1 MPLDPQVRPL
11 LDALG
16 SDLDLETLAPDVF
29 RKLFRQLTG
38 TRGGPDLSRVED
50 RSVPGP
56 GGDVRVRLYADAAPG
71 PLPTVVYFHG
81 GGFVVGDL
89 DTHDTQCR
97 HLAREAGCAVVAV
110 DYRLAPEHPFP
121 AGVDDALAVTR
132 WLAERGSDWGLD
144 PGRLA
149 VAGDSAGGNLAAVTA
164 LRCRTESGPS
174 LRHQLLVYPVTDH
187 AFDTPSYAEN
197 AEGYFL
203 TRNHMR
209 WFWGHYL
216 AQPQDGERA
225 EASPLRAP
233 DLSGLAPATV
243 VTAEFDPLRD
253 EGEAYAARLREAGN
267 EVHLERF
274 DGMIHGFF
282 GMQDAVDRAREALAL
297 AASRLRA
304 AFAAG

>member
-71 PLPTVVYFHG
+71 PLPTVAYFHG

-110 DYRLAPEHPFP
+110 DYRLRQKNGWKIYDIKIDGISLVKNFRSSFDAEIKQH
-121 AGVDDALAVTR
+121 GVEGLIATLREKNAALA
-132 WLAERGSDWGLD
+132 
-144 PGRLA
+144 GR
-149 VAGDSAGGNLAAVTA
+149 
-164 LRCRTESGPS
+164 
-174 LRHQLLVYPVTDH
+174 
-187 AFDTPSYAEN
+187 
-197 AEGYFL
+197 
-203 TRNHMR
+203 
-209 WFWGHYL
+209 
-216 AQPQDGERA
+216 
-225 EASPLRAP
+225 
-233 DLSGLAPATV
+233 
-243 VTAEFDPLRD
+243 
-253 EGEAYAARLREAGN
+253 
-267 EVHLERF
+267 
-274 DGMIHGFF
+274 
-282 GMQDAVDRAREALAL
+282 
-297 AASRLRA
+297 
-304 AFAAG
+304 